1 MKKKT
6 ALFIGRFQPIHYG
19 HLEAIKQIA
28 NQKDIEKLII
38 GIGSSQ
44 ESFTA
49 YNPFTAKERE
59 EMLNASLTIDIPY
72 EIKHIPD
79 FADNDEWTKELLAKY
94 FQGDIVYSGNPL
106 VIRLLTEAGLEVKNP
121 PHIDNPSATEIRRLI
136 IEGKDW
142 EKYVPEKAQEVIK
155 KIQGEKRLILTAAV
169 N

>member
-6 ALFIGRFQPIHYG
+6 ALFIGRFQPLHFG

-28 NQKDIEKLII
+28 REKDIAKLII

-44 ESFTA
+44 ESFTT

-59 EMLNASLTIDIPY
+59 EMLLVSLKLKIPF

-79 FADNDEWTKELLAKY
+79 FADNDEWTKELLEKY
-94 FQGDIVYSGNPL
+94 FKGDVVYSGNPL
-106 VIRLLTEAGLEVKNP
+106 VIKLLNGAGLEVKNP

-142 EKYVPEKAQEVIK
+142 GKYVPEETQKIIISIGGEERIK
-155 KIQGEKRLILTAAV
+155 KNTLL
-169 N
+169 